1 MKRTLIIIAA
11 VLGCVLLVLA
21 AVPGYFI
28 YRYCRN
34 LHRHPFGDLAEQKEN
49 FDTLARIVDEN
60 RALIETYPAASGVG
74 GRYLELSAD
83 GNIHILAYPQVDRLP
98 LTDEEKQAV
107 ASIRSRYGG
116 YYNLCVYDG
125 GFLLMGDGESNLFSV
140 LAHAENRRALRKM
153 IAGKPFDRHIVKL
166 SEQWFCVF
174 ERFGSAF

>member
-28 YRYCRN
+28 YRYYGN
-34 LHRHPFGDLAEQKEN
+34 LHKHPFGDLAERRED

-60 RALIETYPAASGVG
+60 RALIEMYPATGGVV

-83 GNIHILAYPQVDRLP
+83 GNIHIFAYPQVDRLP

-116 YYNLCVYDG
+116 YYNLRVYDG

-140 LAHAENRRALRKM
+140 LVHADNRRIVREM
-153 IAGKPFDRHIVKL
+153 IPGKLFERRIDML
-166 SEQWFCVF
+166 SDGWFCVYL
-174 ERFGSAF
+174 RR

>member
-11 VLGCVLLVLA
+11 VLGCVLLALA

-28 YRYCRN
+28 YRHYSG
-34 LHRHPFGDLAEQKEN
+34 LHRHPFGDLAERKED

-60 RALIETYPAASGVG
+60 RATIERYPAAGGDFG
-74 GRYLELSAD
+74 GRLLEIGTD
-83 GNIHILAYPQVDRLP
+83 GNIHIIANPQVDRLP

-116 YYNLCVYDG
+116 YYDLRVYDG

-140 LAHAENRRALRKM
+140 LAHAENRRGLRET
-153 IAGKPFDRHIVKL
+153 IPGKLFERRIDML
-166 SEQWFCVF
+166 SDGWFCVYL
-174 ERFGSAF
+174 RR